1 MDKSAKIYIAGH
13 RGMVGSAIV
22 RLLQAEGYTNLLY
35 RTRNEL
41 DLRNQA
47 AVDTFFETEQPD
59 YVFLAAAKVGG
70 IMANDTY
77 RADFIMDNLLIECN
91 IIRAAH
97 NQKVTKLLFL
107 GSSCIYPKMAPQP
120 MTEEALLTGPLEPT
134 NRPYAIAK
142 IAGIELC
149 QSYRDQY
156 GDNFI
161 SCMPTNL
168 YGPGDNYNLEN
179 SHVLPALIRKFYEAK
194 HDPAKKVELWGDGSP
209 KREFLY
215 VDDLAEACLYLMN
228 NYNGREFLNIGTG
241 EDIAIKE
248 LAETIAATIGYEGPV
263 DWDSSKPNGTP
274 RKWMDVSRLHSHG
287 WKHKTSLAEGIRLT
301 LADFVQHYHPEN

>member
-1 MDKSAKIYIAGH
+1 
-13 RGMVGSAIV
+13 MVGSAIV
-22 RLLQAEGYTNLLY
+22 RKLQKEGYQNLVT
-35 RTRNEL
+35 RTRAEL
-41 DLRNQA
+41 DLRDQRG
-47 AVDTFFETEQPD
+47 VDELFADEKPD

-70 IMANDTY
+70 IIANNTY
-77 RADFIMDNLLIECN
+77 RAEFIMDNLLIECN

-97 NQKVTKLLFL
+97 DNQVKKLLFL

-120 MTEEALLTGPLEPT
+120 MTEDALLTGPLEPT

-149 QSYRDQY
+149 QAYRDQY

-168 YGPGDNYNLEN
+168 YGPGDNYHLQN

-194 HDPAKKVELWGDGSP
+194 HDPDKEVQLWGDGSP
-209 KREFLY
+209 RREFLY
-215 VDDLAEACLYLMN
+215 VDDLAEACLFLME

-241 EDIAIKE
+241 EDIPIKE
-248 LAETIAATIGYEGPV
+248 LADIIAKEVGYEGPV
-263 DWDSSKPNGTP
+263 EWDSSKPNGTP
-274 RKWMDVSRLHSHG
+274 RKWMNVGRLHALG

-301 LADFVQHYHPEN
+301 LQEFIQTYHSEDQ